1 MFVWFFFPPWTLVLS
16 QSSCFLV
23 STKMERIPPIII
35 PLCKVLSGLH
45 SPYPNFFGAPS
56 YVLLHKSQ
64 QMYKLVSEIHS
75 TTVQTPPKQAPA
87 ACNCISLFV
96 FFFLFLGGT
105 CSRQAAGRLGLPPS
119 PTLSIQSPP
128 FFSLLLVEVLTRS
141 IPIRRR
147 QWSVHRHTTPTSS
160 FTLPL
165 NSQGIIAF
173 FFSSS
178 WFSCCCCCCCCFFF
192 FFFFFVTCYSSLLFS
207 CPVFRGKLHKARL
220 HSRRDLVRV
229 RGMVVP
235 ILGMMA
241 MTFS

>member
-1 MFVWFFFPPWTLVLS
+1 MVFFSPPWTLVLS

-35 PLCKVLSGLH
+35 PLCKLLSGWH
-45 SPYPNFFGAPS
+45 SPYPNFFGGTQLLPS
-56 YVLLHKSQ
+56 PQKPAN
-64 QMYKLVSEIHS
+64 
-75 TTVQTPPKQAPA
+75 VQTSFRDTFNYCTNATPKQAPA
-87 ACNCISLFV
+87 DRNCISLFV
-96 FFFLFLGGT
+96 CFF
-105 CSRQAAGRLGLPPS
+105 RLHIHKTNPLPPS
-119 PTLSIQSPP
+119 PTLPIQSRP

-147 QWSVHRHTTPTSS
+147 QWSLHRHTTPTSS

-173 FFSSS
+173 FFS
-178 WFSCCCCCCCCFFF
+178 WFSCCCCFFF
-192 FFFFFVTCYSSLLFS
+192 FKVTCYSSLLFS
-207 CPVFRGKLHKARL
+207 CPVFREKLHKARL
-220 HSRRDLVRV
+220 HFRRDLERV

-241 MTFS
+241 MTFA